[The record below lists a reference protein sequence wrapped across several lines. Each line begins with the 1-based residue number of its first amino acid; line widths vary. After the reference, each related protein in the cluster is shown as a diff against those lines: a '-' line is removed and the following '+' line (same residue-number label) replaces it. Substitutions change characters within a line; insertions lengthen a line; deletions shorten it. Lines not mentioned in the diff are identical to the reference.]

1 MILIKTKAIARR
13 PFAVLDIGSS
23 KICCMIGEADGAG
36 GVRLLGHG
44 THASAGIRSGEVSEL
59 EALSTVIGKTVQA
72 AERDAGRG
80 AATRSA
86 GARLRRGQARGWA
99 SAQAQGDGGR

>member
-1 MILIKTKAIARR
+1 MILIKTKAITRR

-59 EALSTVIGKTVQA
+59 EVPKHRHWQNRSS
-72 AERDAGRG
+72 GR
-80 AATRSA
+80 A
-86 GARLRRGQARGWA
+86 
-99 SAQAQGDGGR
+99 

>member
-72 AERDAGRG
+72 AERDADISVHQSPLLPQ
-80 AATRSA
+80 AARHFP
-86 GARLRRGQARGWA
+86 A
-99 SAQAQGDGGR
+99 SAKNRSG